1 MDKRKDIHEP
11 EGKKCLNCGCISRSR
26 FCPDCGHPIS
36 TPRRLTMKSFWK
48 SAAMS
53 FARMTP
59 GFWPTFIGLIVHP
72 WIVIKDYL
80 YGRRMKYSPPVTMM
94 IQLLLY
100 ITFFYTVF
108 GQIFHLDFFDPH
120 ENDIL
125 DFMGFHPLVKMI
137 LSSDV
142 IVKIFMW
149 SIIGFNCYIIYRHQG
164 RRQYNLAEYIT
175 AMIYMGCCFS
185 IFNSILSI
193 PFIIF
198 DIKGISLF
206 KILVDLIIGT
216 IALFKTFH
224 IHVWWKMWG
233 LWLLF
238 MLLNTLS
245 FVFFIAILVIPYLLF
260 MK

>member
-1 MDKRKDIHEP
+1 MGRITEIQES
-11 EGKKCLNCGCISRSR
+11 EGKKCLNCGCISSGKY
-26 FCPDCGHPIS
+26 CPDCGQPTQ
-36 TPRRLTMKSFWK
+36 TPQRLTMKSLGK
-48 SAAMS
+48 SAVLS

-59 GFWPTFIGLIVHP
+59 GFWPTFIGLIIHP
-72 WIVIKDYL
+72 WDVVKNYIH
-80 YGRRMKYSPPVTMM
+80 GRRMKYSPPVTMV

-108 GQIFHLDFFDPH
+108 GQIFHINFFDPH

-125 DFMGFHPLVKMI
+125 DFMGYNPLVKMI

-142 IVKIFMW
+142 IVKIVMW
-149 SIIGFNCYIIYRHQG
+149 SIVAFNCYIIYRHQG
-164 RRQYNLAEYIT
+164 YRQYNLAEYIT

-198 DIKGISLF
+198 DITGISVI

-216 IALFKTFH
+216 IALFKAFP
-224 IHVWWKMWG
+224 IHAWWKRWG

-238 MLLNTLS
+238 ILLNTLS

-260 MK
+260 LK